1 MDERKIHI
9 SIVGSCV
16 PRDAFGIAD
25 ETGKFV
31 VDRFV
36 QSINPISAMSESP
49 LIKDWNLRG
58 GDEERFGFKS
68 HFHMRN
74 AFLDLNK
81 KLFSYLGEVQSD
93 WLLMDLSCLRNNL
106 FRFPDG
112 SFCTAPLISMCK
124 CSTLFDEHYLDES
137 HETFSSLTID
147 LKILYKSLDAYITK
161 MLELYPQERIIFFE
175 SYATY
180 WYLKRS
186 RKSCYVYN
194 IPLANKFN
202 KIFRIGFEYALR
214 RMPHVHMIRFPY
226 AILADETHKWG
237 RHPLHYVDEYY
248 KYAYEAVKLVVRSD
262 GREQEMFGLMR
273 LQRDCEDALRKYAP
287 YKEQFLTEW
296 DAGQREKVWITDTK
310 DWLKDFVAKNKKQ
323 NLKRFFQSNKLTTVS
338 LYGLSD
344 VAKALIP
351 VILSFGVKIEYIVED
366 GTDDNEYEGII
377 QVPRASK
384 HYPETECMIITDL
397 RIEKV
402 RRKLKRMNVLFEVQ
416 DIYSIVS

>member
-1 MDERKIHI
+1 M
-9 SIVGSCV
+9 

-93 WLLMDLSCLRNNL
+93 WLLMDFSCLRNNL
-106 FRFPDG
+106 FRFADG
-112 SFCTAPLISMCK
+112 SFCTAPLISMCT
-124 CSTLFDEHYLDES
+124 CSTLFDEQYLDES
-137 HETFSSLTID
+137 HETFSSLTVD
-147 LKILYKSLDAYITK
+147 LKILYKSLDAYIDK
-161 MLELYPQERIIFFE
+161 ILELYPQERIIFFE

-180 WYLKRS
+180 WYFKRS

-202 KIFRIGFEYALR
+202 KIFRMGFEYALR
-214 RMPHVHMIRFPY
+214 RMPSAHMIRFPY
-226 AILADETHKWG
+226 GMLSNEAHKWG

-248 KYAYEAVKLVVRSD
+248 KYAYEAVEHIVCCD
-262 GREQEMFGLMR
+262 NREQEADALMR
-273 LQRDCEDALRKYAP
+273 LQRYYEDALCRKYAP
-287 YKEQFLTEW
+287 YKERYLAEW
-296 DAGQREKVWITDTK
+296 DAGQKKEEWVIETK
-310 DWLKDFVAKNKKQ
+310 DWLRDFVANDKKQ
-323 NLKRFFQSNKLTTVS
+323 DLERFFKSKKFKCVS

-344 VAKALIP
+344 VGKALIP
-351 VILSFGVKIEYIVED
+351 VILSMGVKINYIVENGTY
-366 GTDDNEYEGII
+366 GTDYEGIAL
-377 QVPRASK
+377 VPRDSK
-384 HYPETECMIITDL
+384 CYPATECMIITDL

-402 RRKLKRMNVLFEVQ
+402 RRKLKRMNVSFEVQ
-416 DIYSIVS
+416 DIYSVIA